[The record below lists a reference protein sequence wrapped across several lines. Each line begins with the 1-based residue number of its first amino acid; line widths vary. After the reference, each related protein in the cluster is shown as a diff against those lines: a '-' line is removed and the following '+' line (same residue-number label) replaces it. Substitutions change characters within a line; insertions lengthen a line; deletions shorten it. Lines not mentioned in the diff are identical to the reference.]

1 MEKDK
6 KTKATNELIYNLYKD
21 ESIRSETF
29 KYEISRKY
37 KLTPKEIS
45 NIYIKIV
52 NYQIKKYGGRLEK
65 GTSIELLTREEC
77 KRRAGVLKAIKYY
90 RSKRR
95 EK

>member
-6 KTKATNELIYNLYKD
+6 TTYELIYNLYKD

-45 NIYIKIV
+45 NIYKD
-52 NYQIKKYGGRLEK
+52 
-65 GTSIELLTREEC
+65 
-77 KRRAGVLKAIKYY
+77 
-90 RSKRR
+90 SKLPN
-95 EK
+95 